1 MSLIVADGQHPTHF
15 GPRMGHEDRDLLS
28 LLALGCHLP
37 LPLYIRASGSQNFQ
51 LELELLGLLAS
62 D

>member
-1 MSLIVADGQHPTHF
+1 
-15 GPRMGHEDRDLLS
+15 MGHEDRDLLS